1 MQGLFGTLSVTSINQ
16 TIPVIRPV
24 ATLPEVTAWAFV
36 AIAPALV
43 AAWFGIRYKPGKKLI
58 GMFLALSSGLLIS
71 TISFEL
77 VQEAAQESGVNT
89 AIVGF
94 LIGVAAYLGIN
105 TLIDYMGVIRRTSSN
120 CGGLGKLTQE
130 QRSQRN
136 ISLSLVVGSLLDGIP
151 ESIGIGVSF
160 LENGLVPA
168 AIIGAAAISN
178 IPEGLASG
186 VGLKKSHVKT
196 STILLIWST
205 VVLVCVASAAISFA
219 TMHNASDQMKSG
231 IMAFAGGGALAM
243 TLESVVPEAYAETQ
257 HWVSILGSAGFA
269 ISFYLDNIIS

>member
-1 MQGLFGTLSVTSINQ
+1 MQGLFETLSVISNNQ
-16 TIPVIRPV
+16 AIPVITPI
-24 ATLPEVTAWAFV
+24 ATLPEVTWWAFI
-36 AIAPALV
+36 AISPSLL
-43 AAWFGIRYKPGKKLI
+43 AAWFGIRFKPGKKLI
-58 GMFLALSSGLLIS
+58 AMFLSLSSGLLIS
-71 TISFEL
+71 TISFDL
-77 VQEAAQESGVNT
+77 VQEAAQEAGLNT
-89 AIVGF
+89 AISGF
-94 LIGVAAYLGIN
+94 LIGVATYLAIN
-105 TLIDYMGVIRRTSSN
+105 AFIDYQGVIRRTSSN
-120 CGGLGKLTQE
+120 CGGLGNLTQE

-136 ISLSLVVGSLLDGIP
+136 VSFSLVVGSLLDGIP

-168 AIIGAAAISN
+168 AIIGAAAIAN

-205 VVLVCVASAAISFA
+205 VVLVCVASAAIAFA
-219 TMHNASDQMKSG
+219 TMHNASNHMKSG

-243 TLESVVPEAYAETQ
+243 TLESVVPEAYAETH

-269 ISFYLDNIIS
+269 ISFYLANITS